1 MPLFRALAKNMAA
14 SYFGETALRFCNG
27 SYTSVCLY
35 SVTGSS
41 GLWRNHRVSIL
52 VPRASRPHASSIG
65 PGTHRT
71 GTARK
76 LALIS
81 NAHGN

>member
-35 SVTGSS
+35 SVASWS
-41 GLWRNHRVSIL
+41 ACVFLFIFAINHIFRCGQSEASLIWIWPEPL
-52 VPRASRPHASSIG
+52 V
-65 PGTHRT
+65 
-71 GTARK
+71 
-76 LALIS
+76 AL
-81 NAHGN
+81 G

>member
-35 SVTGSS
+35 SVLTLTSNAKDHG
-41 GLWRNHRVSIL
+41 NA
-52 VPRASRPHASSIG
+52 PSRLSTLKFQEQFKSFFVFF
-65 PGTHRT
+65 
-71 GTARK
+71 
-76 LALIS
+76 LALFVS
-81 NAHGN
+81 